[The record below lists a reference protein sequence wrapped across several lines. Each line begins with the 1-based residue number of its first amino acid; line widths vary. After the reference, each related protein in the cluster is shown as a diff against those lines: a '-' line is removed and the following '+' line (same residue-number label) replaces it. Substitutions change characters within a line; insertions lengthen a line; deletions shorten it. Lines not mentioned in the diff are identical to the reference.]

1 VEDIFGKKGLLAK
14 TINHFEFRPEQLK
27 MAQALE
33 KALKEEHYL
42 IAEAGTGTGKTLA
55 YLIPSILSGKKVV
68 ISTAT
73 KNLQEQLYY
82 KDIPLLQKIL
92 PFKFRAAYMK
102 GRSNYLCL
110 HRFNRFKSQPT
121 FQFKTEISHF
131 EDICHW
137 VHTTATGDCS
147 ELENIPDDYTTW
159 GEICSDANLCLG
171 QKCSYFK
178 ECFITLLKQK
188 AQRADIIIVNH
199 HLFFADLML
208 KVTGYG
214 EVIPNH
220 DVIVFDESHQIEE
233 IATNYLGFTISN
245 YRLDELI
252 RDTLRELKLAKYD
265 IKPFNSLL
273 ENLERLYPA
282 FFQSFTPLERKPLNL
297 LPTKKSNTFG
307 QDSEPRPNALME
319 FTSSQPRYRL
329 RQEYLTPELITLS
342 ASLLNSL
349 TAISS
354 TLANLSPKTEA
365 IEALIRRAQEIG
377 QQLTF
382 VLEMK
387 DPAYVY
393 WCETKGKGVFLKASP
408 IEVGEMLH
416 RHLFE
421 QKDSIIFTS
430 ATLSTNQNFSY
441 LKERLGLTGR
451 ENIEELILDSHF
463 DYKKQAILYLPKYL
477 PEPGCETFGSMAAE
491 EIEHILELTSGR
503 AFVLFTSYKNMLNVY
518 EHLKGRLQFTLLL
531 QGEKPKSTLLKQFKD
546 DIHSVLFATNSFW
559 EGVDVQGEALSCV
572 IIDKLPF
579 DPPTEP
585 IVEAR
590 IEYITSQGDNAFFSY
605 QIPSAIISLKQGLG
619 RLIRNRDDHGVL
631 SILDKR
637 LHTRSYRRL
646 FLNSL
651 PPCPTTSNLPD
662 INKIFTN
669 NP

>member
-1 VEDIFGKKGLLAK
+1 MDDIFGKKGLLAK
-14 TINHFEFRPEQLK
+14 IINHFEFRPEQLK
-27 MAQALE
+27 MAQSIE
-33 KALKEEHYL
+33 KALKDEHYL

-82 KDIPLLQKIL
+82 KDIPLLQEIL

-110 HRFNRFKSQPT
+110 HRFDRFKSQPT

-159 GEICSDANLCLG
+159 GEICSDVNFCLG
-171 QKCSYFK
+171 QKCPHFK

-233 IATNYLGFTISN
+233 IATHYFGFTISN

-265 IKPFNSLL
+265 TKPFNPLL

-282 FFQSFTPLERKPLNL
+282 FFQSFTPLERNPHNL
-297 LPTKKSNTFG
+297 LPTKKSNKFG
-307 QDSEPRPNALME
+307 QDSEPHPNSLMGV
-319 FTSSQPRYRL
+319 FSPQTRYRL
-329 RQEYLTPELITLS
+329 RQEYLTPELMTLS
-342 ASLLNSL
+342 ASLLNNL
-349 TAISS
+349 TAIGSA
-354 TLANLSPKTEA
+354 LANLSPKTETM
-365 IEALIRRAQEIG
+365 EALIRRAQEIEK
-377 QQLTF
+377 QLTF
-382 VLEMK
+382 ILEMK
-387 DPAYVY
+387 DSTYVY

-408 IEVGEMLH
+408 IEVGELLY

-421 QKDSIIFTS
+421 QKNSIIFTS
-430 ATLSTNQNFSY
+430 ATLSTNNNFTY
-441 LKERLGLTGR
+441 FKERLGLTKG

-463 DYKKQAILYLPKYL
+463 DYKKQTILYLPKYL
-477 PEPGCETFGSMAAE
+477 PEPGRETFVSKAAE
-491 EIEHILELTSGR
+491 EIEYILELTSGR
-503 AFVLFTSYKNMLNVY
+503 AFVLFTSYKNMVSVY
-518 EHLKGRLQFTLLL
+518 EHLKGRMQFTLLL
-531 QGEKPKSTLLKQFKD
+531 QGEKPKSTLLRQFKD
-546 DIHSVLFATNSFW
+546 DIHSVLFATSSFW

-619 RLIRNRDDHGVL
+619 RLIRNREDHGVL
-631 SILDKR
+631 SILDRR
-637 LHTRSYRRL
+637 LHTRSYRNL
-646 FLNSL
+646 FLNSI
-651 PPCPTTSNLPD
+651 PPCPITSSLSD
-662 INKIFTN
+662 INKIFTK